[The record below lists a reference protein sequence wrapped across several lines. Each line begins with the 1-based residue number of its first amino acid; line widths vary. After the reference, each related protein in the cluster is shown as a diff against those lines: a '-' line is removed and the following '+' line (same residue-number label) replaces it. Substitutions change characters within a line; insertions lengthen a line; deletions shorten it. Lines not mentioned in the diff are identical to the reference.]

1 MKPAHLR
8 TARRFANGW
17 TIASII
23 GAAAMLLPLMSLLA
37 TLFQPATDNW
47 RTVKKYLLSQ
57 YILETGLL
65 VLFTGTLAVLLGVVL
80 AWLVTGYAFPLSRF
94 FRWAFILPL
103 AIPPYVAAYT
113 YGAMTS
119 YTGFIQ
125 STLRNVFHLK
135 LPPGT
140 IELTSMRGA
149 VFILTLFLF
158 PYVFMI
164 TRAYLERQSA
174 SYIENA
180 MLLGRKSFSLF
191 FRVVLPLARPAIAAG
206 TMLVVFEV
214 LSDYG
219 VANFFGVQTISR
231 AIFQTWFGMYDANSA
246 MRLAA
251 WLMLLVIGLFVIE
264 RYWRRNRR
272 YASTT
277 SREQPL
283 RPKRLR
289 GIAAIGAT
297 LLCSFIFL
305 LAFLV
310 PFIQLVAWSVK
321 TYRKV
326 WHADFMAL
334 VSNSLTAGALATVF
348 ILLLALLSAR
358 TVRYVSSPVAI
369 VVSRLM
375 TAGYAIPGA
384 IVAVGVLGVF
394 LGLDHGLSP
403 LYEWMGKGAG
413 ALVLSMSLAML
424 IFGYIVRFMATGYN
438 AIEAGYEKLPRNYAD
453 ASRTLGHSN
462 IGTFFKVE
470 LPLLKNAVWT
480 GFVLTFV
487 EIVKELPLT
496 LLLQPFNFDTLATR
510 VYRYAMDERIYEAAP
525 PSLLLIGISL
535 IPVLFIIRK
544 GRSTDDLRRD

>member
-1 MKPAHLR
+1 MKLNHLR
-8 TARRFANGW
+8 TARRFASGW
-17 TIASII
+17 TIASLI
-23 GAAAMLLPLMSLLA
+23 GAAAMLLPLLNVLS
-37 TLFQPATDNW
+37 TLFKPATDNW
-47 RTVKKYLLSQ
+47 QTVKTYLLTN
-57 YILETGLL
+57 YMLETGLL
-65 VLFTGTLAVLLGVVL
+65 VLFTGVLAVLIGVVL

-119 YTGFIQ
+119 YTGIIQ
-125 STLRNVFHLK
+125 STLRNEFNWK

-180 MLLGRKSFSLF
+180 MLLGRRRFSLF

-206 TMLVVFEV
+206 AMLVIFEV

-219 VANFFGVQTISR
+219 VANYFGVQTISR
-231 AIFQTWFGMYDANSA
+231 AIFQTWFGMYDADSA

-251 WLMLLVIGLFVIE
+251 WLMLLVISLFILE
-264 RYWRRNRR
+264 RYWRRHRR

-277 SREQPL
+277 SRERPL
-283 RPKRLR
+283 RPQQLR
-289 GIAAIGAT
+289 GMSAVGAT
-297 LLCSFIFL
+297 VICSFVFL
-305 LAFLV
+305 LAFLL
-310 PFIQLVAWSVK
+310 PFVQLVAWSTK

-326 WHADFMAL
+326 WQSDFLAL
-334 VSNSLTAGALATVF
+334 ISNSLTGGIVATAL

-358 TVRYVSSPVAI
+358 TVRHVSSPLAI
-369 VVSRLM
+369 GISRLM

-384 IVAVGVLGVF
+384 IIAVGVLGVF
-394 LGLDHGLSP
+394 LALDRWLSP
-403 LYEWMGKGAG
+403 LYSWMGKGEG
-413 ALVLSMSLAML
+413 ALVLSMSVAML
-424 IFGYIVRFMATGYN
+424 IFGYTVRFMATGYN
-438 AIEAGYEKLPRNYAD
+438 AIEAGYEKMPRNYAD
-453 ASRTLGHSN
+453 AARTLGRGN
-462 IGTFFKVE
+462 VGTFVKVE

-480 GFVLTFV
+480 GFILTFV

-535 IPVLFIIRK
+535 IPVLLIIRK
-544 GRSTDDLRRD
+544 GMNTDDLR